1 MNDRSPQRARS
12 RWRGLAPLGI
22 LGLSLV
28 LPPLIAGC
36 NSNSTKP
43 EGSACQDGPGVICTW
58 AGTGIAGF
66 NGDGNALLDSDLY
79 WPVDVTF
86 TPTGKTYLVDWN
98 NHAIREVMPDGTL
111 LTVIGTGYVG
121 DGPPNQEDLVAPGAP
136 GTTID
141 LNHPTDF
148 IYLRNGMMLLAA
160 WHNHKLRQ
168 YDPSTGLVL
177 VTCGRGAGFDGDDG
191 PADQALLNQP
201 ASVIEAT
208 DGSIYVWDQRNERI
222 RMIDTQGVIHTV
234 AGTGVKGFGGD
245 DGDPLNAQFAFP
257 NGSNPSPAGGLALDS
272 QGRLY
277 LSDTENN
284 RIRRIDFAAN
294 TIQTIA
300 GNGEGKFA
308 GDGGQ
313 AKEASVYNP
322 RDLELSPDGKKLY
335 FADELNN
342 RVRVIDLTTGVINTV
357 AGTGEAGFSGDGG
370 PATQAQLDRP
380 AGLAFGPD
388 GRLYISDTYN
398 HRIRRVTL

>member
-1 MNDRSPQRARS
+1 MNDRTPQRVRS
-12 RWRGLAPLGI
+12 RRRTLAPLGI
-22 LGLSLV
+22 LCFALTLV
-28 LPPLIAGC
+28 PLLAGC
-36 NSNSTKP
+36 NSSSTKP
-43 EGSACQDGPGVICTW
+43 GDTACQDGPGVICTW

-66 NGDGNALLDSDLY
+66 NGDGHALLDSDMY

-86 TPTGKTYLVDWN
+86 TPTGKTYVVDWN
-98 NHAIREVMPDGTL
+98 NHAIRLVTDDGKF

-148 IYLRNGMMLLAA
+148 IYLHNGLMLLAA

-168 YDPSTGLVL
+168 YDPATGLVL
-177 VTCGRGAGFDGDDG
+177 VTCGRRAGFAGDDG

-201 ASVIEAT
+201 ASVVEAP

-222 RMIDTQGVIHTV
+222 RMIDPQGVIHTV
-234 AGTGVKGFGGD
+234 AGTGVKGFSGD
-245 DGDPLNAQFAFP
+245 GEDPKNAQFAFP
-257 NGSNPSPAGGLALDS
+257 DGSNPSPAGGLALDS

-284 RIRRIDFAAN
+284 RIRRIDFAAS
-294 TIQTIA
+294 TIETIA

-313 AKEASVYNP
+313 AKAASIWNP
-322 RDLELSPDGKKLY
+322 RDLQLSPDGKKLY
-335 FADELNN
+335 FADEFNN
-342 RVRVIDLTTGVINTV
+342 RVRVIDLTTGIINTV

-380 AGLAFGPD
+380 AGVAFGPD